1 MAVSE
6 SGDRWTVEVDGD
18 VMIWEFLP
26 GMELSAFRDD
36 AYPVFEELIQT
47 RTIEAMIT
55 VVKLDDPFTEE
66 VFGVWEQSAQRA
78 EAGGI
83 ERWAV
88 VADGIKA
95 ISLRGK
101 IDTAGLDTYT
111 TEDRVEAV
119 EWARSGYHDS

>member
-1 MAVSE
+1 MAASE
-6 SGDRWTVEVDGD
+6 SGDRWTVEVDD
-18 VMIWEFLP
+18 SVMIWEFLP

-36 AYPVFEELIQT
+36 AYPVFEDLLRT
-47 RTIEAMIT
+47 RSIEAMVT

-78 EAGGI
+78 DQAGVD
-83 ERWAV
+83 RWAV

-101 IDTAGLDTYT
+101 IDTGGLDTHT

-119 EWARSGYHDS
+119 EWARST